1 MICHIGSHWRIG
13 SVSQRLGRWQVP
25 EFKEFFV
32 WHGSWKVA
40 DIGRLSPTLTMS
52 TTTAATAAPAASP
65 EPDAVE
71 ISLYESRRKIQTRSV
86 SGTFTHLRWAAV
98 WFTQILFYALPWF
111 NWNGRQAVLF
121 DLLSR
126 RFYLGG
132 LVLYPQDFIYLT
144 GLLVMSALSLFL
156 FTAVAGRLWC
166 GYACP
171 QTVYT
176 EIFMWIE
183 KRIEG
188 DRAAR
193 IRLDDAPMSGA
204 KFARRGAKHLAWVLF
219 ALWTGFTFVG
229 YFTPIRAQTAE
240 VLAGS
245 MGAWQTFWIFFYGF
259 ATYGNAGFMREQVCK
274 YMCPYARFQSA
285 MFDKDTLI
293 VTYDAARGEPRGSRG
308 KKVDPKEKGL
318 GSCVDC
324 TLCVQVCPTGIDI
337 RKGLQ
342 YECIGCGACA
352 DVCDEVMDKFGYAR
366 GLVKY
371 STQNAMTGGWDKAQ
385 TIRRA
390 LRPRVLVYSA
400 ILGAIAVAV
409 GVSLYLRVPMK
420 VDVIRDRGALARMV
434 DQGRIENVYR
444 LQIMNATEDR
454 QLIRLAVEGM
464 EGIALAS
471 EPVVD
476 VLPTEVRT
484 LAVRVQVPPG
494 AASGSHPIV
503 FRLQSSTDE
512 AIRLDEKTTFLVP
525 R

>member
-1 MICHIGSHWRIG
+1 MNSH
-13 SVSQRLGRWQVP
+13 
-25 EFKEFFV
+25 
-32 WHGSWKVA
+32 VA
-40 DIGRLSPTLTMS
+40 S
-52 TTTAATAAPAASP
+52 ATADTNHPA
-65 EPDAVE
+65 EPQEVE
-71 ISLYESRRKIQTRSV
+71 ISLYQSHKKIYPKAVQGLFSRW
-86 SGTFTHLRWAAV
+86 RWILV
-98 WFTQILFYALPWF
+98 WLTQIVFYGLPWIH
-111 NWNGRQAVLF
+111 WNERQAVLF

-144 GLLVMSALSLFL
+144 GLLVISALSLFL

-176 EIFMWIE
+176 EIFLWIE
-183 KRIEG
+183 KWVEG

-193 IRLDDAPMSGA
+193 MRLDGAPMSAA
-204 KFARRGAKHLAWVLF
+204 KAGRKAGKHALWILF

-229 YFTPIRAQTAE
+229 YFTPIRTLGAE
-240 VLAGS
+240 VV
-245 MGAWQTFWIFFYGF
+245 MGALGPWQTFWILFYGF

-293 VTYDAARGEPRGSRG
+293 VTYDQARGEPRGSRG

-352 DVCDEVMDKFGYAR
+352 DVCDEVMDKFGYER

-371 STQNAMTGGWDKAQ
+371 STQNAMTQGWDRAQ
-385 TIRRA
+385 IIRRA

-400 ILGAIAVAV
+400 ILMAIVVAV
-409 GVSLYLRVPMK
+409 GVSLFLRVPMK
-420 VDVIRDRGALARMV
+420 VDVIRDRGSMARMV
-434 DQGRIENVYR
+434 EHGRIENVYR
-444 LQIMNATEDR
+444 LQIMNATEQR
-454 QLIRLAVEGM
+454 QEVAIAVEGM
-464 EGIALAS
+464 EGITLAS
-471 EPVVD
+471 ESKVE
-476 VLPTEVRT
+476 VLPAEVRSV
-484 LAVRVQVPPG
+484 AVRVQVPPG
-494 AASGSHPIV
+494 AETGSHPIRFSV
-503 FRLQSSTDE
+503 QAQQDPS
-512 AIRLDEKTTFLVP
+512 IKVDEKTTFLVP